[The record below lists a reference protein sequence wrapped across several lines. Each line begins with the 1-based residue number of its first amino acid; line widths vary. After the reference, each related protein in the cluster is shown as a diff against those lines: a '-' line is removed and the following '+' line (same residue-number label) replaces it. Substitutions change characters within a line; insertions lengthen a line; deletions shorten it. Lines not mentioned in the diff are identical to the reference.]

1 MERCAAEL
9 KATLRATAPLEQAA
23 LYHCTYCDG
32 NHNEKDCP
40 QRCVPDQPQS
50 ASGEYWTNER
60 LQSVAKNMACSGG
73 DIQAASGGALSAEN
87 IKLKIG
93 SRFYDREPYSG
104 AWDEPFN
111 VACEVLNAAL
121 AAHDQKVRREV
132 LEAINDVVRESA
144 IYRPEGR
151 SWITGPEEVLA
162 AIRVALASVEKE
174 K

>member
-1 MERCAAEL
+1 MGLKKAFDDAEKRGEIRCSVCLSAVHSKEYHENAAQARL
-9 KATLRATAPLEQAA
+9 AAAPPEQAA
-23 LYHCTYCDG
+23 PYHCTYCDG
-32 NHNEKDCP
+32 DHSEKDCP
-40 QRCVPDQPQS
+40 QRCVPAQPQV
-50 ASGEYWTNER
+50 ASG
-60 LQSVAKNMACSGG
+60 A
-73 DIQAASGGALSAEN
+73 ALSGEN

-111 VACEVLNAAL
+111 VVCEVLNAAL
-121 AAHDQKVRREV
+121 AAHDQKVRREM

-144 IYRPEGR
+144 VYRPEGR